1 VDRHTADIV
10 ATVRC
15 AGPIEARQALVLLR
29 DLDRSGQIELRGAI
43 VIERAPDGSMQL
55 PSSPDMVTGVTTGG
69 GSLIGMLMKV
79 LGGPLGMLLGWR
91 GAAVI
96 AAAADMRMAERSGEL
111 GELGELSV
119 SVRLGNAVVVA
130 DVTEL
135 ETGILDRATAPLGA
149 TVVRR
154 PADLVLEELA
164 AAEQAAK
171 AAEIEALRVLREQHM
186 AERRKDADPG
196 D

>member
-1 VDRHTADIV
+1 
-10 ATVRC
+10 
-15 AGPIEARQALVLLR
+15 
-29 DLDRSGQIELRGAI
+29 
-43 VIERAPDGSMQL
+43 
-55 PSSPDMVTGVTTGG
+55 
-69 GSLIGMLMKV
+69 
-79 LGGPLGMLLGWR
+79 
-91 GAAVI
+91 
-96 AAAADMRMAERSGEL
+96 MAERSGEL

-149 TVVRR
+149 AVVRR
-154 PADLVLEELA
+154 PADFVLEELA
-164 AAEQAAK
+164 AAEQAAT
-171 AAEIEALRVLREQHM
+171 AAEIEALRVLREQHK

>member
-1 VDRHTADIV
+1 VDRHTGDIV

-15 AGPIEARQALVLLR
+15 AGPIEARQALVLLD

-43 VIERAPDGSMQL
+43 VIERAPDGSLQL
-55 PSSPDMVTGVTTGG
+55 PSSPDMVIGVTTGG

-149 TVVRR
+149 AVVRR
-154 PADLVLEELA
+154 PADFVLEELA
-164 AAEQAAK
+164 AAEQAAT
-171 AAEIEALRVLREQHM
+171 AAEIEALRVLREQHK